1 MVIIHYKIK
10 DIPIGERPRERV
22 KQNGISNIT
31 NKELIAIILKTGTRN
46 LNATDLAL
54 NILVEYPIE
63 EFKNLTLAQLTKIKG
78 IGEVKALELL
88 EAIEIGKRINYT
100 TAVKKRKKLNNP
112 EAIWQETRYLFVGK
126 KQELFY
132 CLYFNEKQELIERKL
147 LFMGTV
153 NKSITHPREI
163 FKEAYKNSASSIVCL
178 HNHPSNDLCPS
189 TADINFT
196 KSLMEIGRIQGI
208 PLIDHII
215 VGDDSFYSFYEH
227 GNILNQ

>member
-1 MVIIHYKIK
+1 
-10 DIPIGERPRERV
+10 
-22 KQNGISNIT
+22 
-31 NKELIAIILKTGTRN
+31 
-46 LNATDLAL
+46 
-54 NILVEYPIE
+54 
-63 EFKNLTLAQLTKIKG
+63 
-78 IGEVKALELL
+78 
-88 EAIEIGKRINYT
+88 
-100 TAVKKRKKLNNP
+100 
-112 EAIWQETRYLFVGK
+112 
-126 KQELFY
+126 
-132 CLYFNEKQELIERKL
+132 
-147 LFMGTV
+147 MGTV

-189 TADINFT
+189 MADINFT

>member
-22 KQNGISNIT
+22 KQNWIRNIT

-88 EAIEIGKRINYT
+88 AAIELGKRINYT
-100 TAVKKRKKLNNP
+100 TAVKQRKKLNNP

>member
-1 MVIIHYKIK
+1 MKIK
-10 DIPIGERPRERV
+10 DIPFNERPRE
-22 KQNGISNIT
+22 KLIKYG
-31 NKELIAIILKTGTRN
+31 KENLSDSELLAILLKTGTKGESVLELAIRVLKKLGSLDKLKDVSFDN
-46 LNATDLAL
+46 LKT
-54 NILVEYPIE
+54 
-63 EFKNLTLAQLTKIKG
+63 IKG
-78 IGEVKALELL
+78 IGDAKAVELL
-88 EAIEIGKRINYT
+88 VLSELSKRIYYKNSNVLKEKYT
-100 TAVKKRKKLNNP
+100 TP
-112 EAIWQETRYLFVGK
+112 ESIYEKNKYLFDNL
-126 KQELFY
+126 KQEYFY
-132 CLYFNEKQELIERKL
+132 CLYLNSKKELIERKL

>member
-88 EAIEIGKRINYT
+88 AAIELGKRINYT
-100 TAVKKRKKLNNP
+100 TNVKQRKKLNNP

-132 CLYFNEKQELIERKL
+132 CLYFNEKQELTSSSSSLI
-147 LFMGTV
+147 
-153 NKSITHPREI
+153 
-163 FKEAYKNSASSIVCL
+163 ASS
-178 HNHPSNDLCPS
+178 S
-189 TADINFT
+189 
-196 KSLMEIGRIQGI
+196 
-208 PLIDHII
+208 
-215 VGDDSFYSFYEH
+215 
-227 GNILNQ
+227 

>member
-63 EFKNLTLAQLTKIKG
+63 EFKNLTLAQPTKIKR
-78 IGEVKALELL
+78 IGEVKDLQLL
-88 EAIEIGKRINYT
+88 AAIELGKRINYT
-100 TAVKKRKKLNNP
+100 TAVKQRKKLNNP

>member
-88 EAIEIGKRINYT
+88 AAIELGKRINYT
-100 TAVKKRKKLNNP
+100 TNVKQRKKLNNP

-163 FKEAYKNSASSIVCL
+163 FKEAYKNSASSIVRL
-178 HNHPSNDLCPS
+178 HNHPSIDLCPS

>member
-88 EAIEIGKRINYT
+88 AAIELGKRINYT
-100 TAVKKRKKLNNP
+100 TNVKQRKKLNNP
-112 EAIWQETRYLFVGK
+112 EAIWKETRYLFVGK

-132 CLYFNEKQELIERKL
+132 CLYLNEKQELIERKL

>member
-1 MVIIHYKIK
+1 MVIINYKIK
-10 DIPIGERPRERV
+10 DIQIVERKRERV
-22 KQNGISNIT
+22 IQNGISNIT

-88 EAIEIGKRINYT
+88 AAIELGKRINYT
-100 TAVKKRKKLNNP
+100 TNVKQRKKLNNP